1 MTVCARGAESV
12 RTAMRALI
20 AAPVCALAGCNLV
33 ANLGEFDN
41 AVGATVD
48 AAPDRESV
56 IEPVAEANEAGAP
69 GDSIV
74 GNEDGGES
82 MDTGVD
88 PPGTAPVAA
97 ADVIGVDTD
106 DAMLLA
112 DDAAPQGMNVGD
124 TADAASGAADAAS
137 GATDA
142 ASGATD
148 AASGAADAASGAA
161 DAGEPADPSDG
172 GTWCATHVSS
182 ITVDCHDFD
191 EGRSASAGFTSN
203 YFSSVF
209 ANVTM
214 AAFAPGSA
222 PSALL
227 ITTPLLAT
235 GANAAFEQFND
246 TVSFHDKIELSFALK
261 IANYDSAAPDVS
273 LFRVSYEDNSWAE
286 SLDFQQVA
294 ANFIET
300 ASPPDG
306 GSYRGTHTAAQPS
319 TVTDWT
325 NVDVLYDFV
334 GHTVTLSYNGI
345 AVVTDQAIQN
355 LSAGTPSIFVQ
366 VGLNFLQAPAQSM
379 MIYYDNILLQTPP

>member
-1 MTVCARGAESV
+1 MTGCAPGAESV

-41 AVGATVD
+41 AVADTAE

-56 IEPVAEANEAGAP
+56 IGSVAEASEAGAP
-69 GDSIV
+69 GESIV
-74 GNEDGGES
+74 GSEDGGES
-82 MDTGVD
+82 MQTGVD
-88 PPGTAPVAA
+88 PADAAPVPW
-97 ADVIGVDTD
+97 ADGPGGNTD
-106 DAMLLA
+106 DAMHLV
-112 DDAAPQGMNVGD
+112 DAAPHAMNVAD
-124 TADAASGAADAAS
+124 ATDAASGAADAAS
-137 GATDA
+137 GSADA
-142 ASGATD
+142 ASGSAD
-148 AASGAADAASGAA
+148 VASGAADAASGAA
-161 DAGEPADPSDG
+161 DAGEPADASDG

-182 ITVDCHDFD
+182 ITIDCHDFD
-191 EGRSASAGFTSN
+191 EGRSASAGFASN

-209 ANVTM
+209 ANVTT

-227 ITTPLLAT
+227 ITTPLLAA

-246 TVSFHDKIELSFALK
+246 TVPFHDKLELSFALK
-261 IANYDSAAPDVS
+261 IVNYDSAAPDVS
-273 LFRVSYEDNSWAE
+273 LLRVSYEDNSWAE

-306 GSYRGTHTAAQPS
+306 GTYRGIHTAAQPS
-319 TVTDWT
+319 TLTDWT
-325 NVDVLYDFV
+325 NVDVLYDFA
-334 GHTVTLSYNGI
+334 GHTVTLSYNGV

-355 LSAGTPSIFVQ
+355 LAPGTPSIFVQ
-366 VGLNFLQAPAQSM
+366 VGLNFLQAPAQSIL
-379 MIYYDNILLQTPP
+379 IYYDNILLEAPP

>member
-1 MTVCARGAESV
+1 MTGCAPGAQSV

-20 AAPVCALAGCNLV
+20 TAPVWALGGCNLV

-41 AVGATVD
+41 AVADTVE
-48 AAPDRESV
+48 AAPDGESL
-56 IEPVAEANEAGAP
+56 IGPVAEASEAGAP

-74 GNEDGGES
+74 GSEEGGES
-82 MDTGVD
+82 TDAGVD
-88 PPGTAPVAA
+88 PPDTAPEPA
-97 ADVIGVDTD
+97 ADVTGGDTD
-106 DAMLLA
+106 DAMHDLV
-112 DDAAPQGMNVGD
+112 DAAPVAMDV
-124 TADAASGAADAAS
+124 AD
-137 GATDA
+137 
-142 ASGATD
+142 ATD
-148 AASGAADAASGAA
+148 AASGAADAALGAA
-161 DAGEPADPSDG
+161 DAGKPADPSDG

-191 EGRSASAGFTSN
+191 EGRSASAGFASN

-214 AAFAPGSA
+214 AAYAPGLA

-227 ITTPLLAT
+227 ITTPLLAA
-235 GANAAFEQFND
+235 GASAAFEQFND

-306 GSYRGTHTAAQPS
+306 GTDRGIHTAAQPS
-319 TVTDWT
+319 TLTDWT
-325 NVDVLYDFV
+325 NVDVLYDFA
-334 GHTVTLSYNGI
+334 GHTVTLSYNGV
-345 AVVTDQAIQN
+345 AVVIDQAIQN
-355 LSAGTPSIFVQ
+355 LAPGTPSIFVQ
-366 VGLNFLQAPAQSM
+366 VGLNFLQAPTQSM
-379 MIYYDNILLQTPP
+379 MIYYDNILLETPP